1 MNIILI
7 ISLFLV
13 CLGFMSFGYFLSRGK
28 ISQSAFLVSDRNV
41 NVFSLTFS
49 LTASCFGIWILIGP
63 AEAST
68 WGGVGAVIGYA
79 AGQSF
84 VFLYFSKIG
93 EKIRKILPN
102 AKSLTEVIEKR
113 YDKKVLKLILF
124 LTILYLYVYFCAE
137 VTAISKVVNLIL
149 GIPLWLTAAL
159 TIISTLI
166 YSLKGGLKISIIT
179 DKLQFW
185 IIIIFLLIIFII
197 LNQKIDFLSPSL
209 ITSKSS
215 NLRIGF
221 GGFAAGLTF
230 FIAVFA
236 TNLFDQGTWQR
247 VYASKNIEILKK
259 GFIAAFCIVFIT
271 ILLLGFVGIY
281 ASFNGKIKDPSTI
294 IFSLLVNKDY
304 LLLNLLILILSLTL
318 VLSSLDTLIASI
330 SSLFVIH
337 SNKFIKKKNI
347 NYFYITGGII
357 LAGSAFYI
365 SSKGMSVL
373 YLFLLADLLCCAAAF
388 PIFYGF
394 YNKKIKHHDVFKAII
409 FGIIL
414 GLLLFP
420 SIDFSESILVGN
432 LLPKEY
438 FPTWVSSSLLFWSFV
453 ASLCSPI
460 IILTKKLIY
469 YSYR

>member
-13 CLGFMSFGYFLSRGK
+13 CLGFMSYGFFLSRGK
-28 ISQSAFLVSDRNV
+28 VSESAFLVSDRNV
-41 NVFSLTFS
+41 NVLSLTFS

-68 WGGVGAVIGYA
+68 WGGIGAVIGYA

-113 YDKKVLKLILF
+113 YDQKVLKLILI

-179 DKLQFW
+179 DKFQFW
-185 IIIIFLLIIFII
+185 IIIIFLIIIFFI
-197 LNQKIDFLSPSL
+197 LNQKINFLSPD
-209 ITSKSS
+209 IIINKSS
-215 NLRIGF
+215 NLSIEFSGVT
-221 GGFAAGLTF
+221 AGLTF

-236 TNLFDQGTWQR
+236 TNLFDQGIWQR
-247 VYASKNIEILKK
+247 VYASKNIEVLKK

-271 ILLLGFVGIY
+271 ILLLGLVGIY
-281 ASFNGKIKDPSTI
+281 ASLNGNIKDPSTI

-337 SNKFIKKKNI
+337 STKFIKKNNI
-347 NYFYITGGII
+347 NNFYITGGVI

-373 YLFLLADLLCCAAAF
+373 YLFLLADLLCCAAAI

-394 YNKKIKHHDVFKAII
+394 YNKKIKPHDIFKAII

-420 SIDFSESILVGN
+420 SMDFSESILVGN
-432 LLPKEY
+432 LMPKEY

-453 ASLCSPI
+453 VSLCSPI
-460 IILTKKLIY
+460 IILSKKFIY

>member
-1 MNIILI
+1 MNTILI
-7 ISLFLV
+7 ISLFVV
-13 CLGFMSFGYFLSRGK
+13 CLGFMSFGYYVSRGK

-41 NVFSLTFS
+41 NVFGLTFS

-68 WGGVGAVIGYA
+68 WGGAGAVIGYA

-93 EKIRKILPN
+93 EKIRKILPD
-102 AKSLTEVIEKR
+102 ATSLTEVIEKR
-113 YDKKVLKLILF
+113 YDQKVLKLIII

-149 GIPLWLTAAL
+149 GTPLWLTAAL
-159 TIISTLI
+159 TIVSTLV

-179 DKLQFW
+179 DKFQFW
-185 IIIIFLLIIFII
+185 IIIIFLFIIFII
-197 LNQKIDFLSPSL
+197 LNQKIDFLSLSL

-215 NLRIGF
+215 NLSIGF
-221 GGFAAGLTF
+221 GGFTAGLTF

-236 TNLFDQGTWQR
+236 TNLFDQGIWQR
-247 VYASKNIEILKK
+247 VYASKNIQVLKK
-259 GFIAAFCIVFIT
+259 GFTAAFYIVFIT
-271 ILLLGFVGIY
+271 ILLLGFVGIF
-281 ASFNGKIKDPSTI
+281 ASLNGKVKDPSTI
-294 IFSLLVNKDY
+294 IFSLLVNKEY
-304 LLLNLLILILSLTL
+304 LLLNLVILILSLTL

-347 NYFYITGGII
+347 NNFYIVGGVI

-373 YLFLLADLLCCAAAF
+373 YLFLLADLLCCAAAI

-394 YNKKIKHHDVFKAII
+394 YNKKIKHYDVFKAIL

-420 SIDFSESILVGN
+420 SLDFSKSLLVGV
-432 LLPKEY
+432 LFDKSI
-438 FPTWVSSSLLFWSFV
+438 FPVIISNYLLFWSFIV
-453 ASLCSPI
+453 ALLSPI
-460 IILTKKLIY
+460 MLIKKINH
-469 YSYR
+469 

>member
-1 MNIILI
+1 MNTILI
-7 ISLFLV
+7 ISLFVV
-13 CLGFMSFGYFLSRGK
+13 CLGFMSFGYYVSRGK

-41 NVFSLTFS
+41 NVFGLTFS

-93 EKIRKILPN
+93 EKIRKILPD
-102 AKSLTEVIEKR
+102 ATSLTEVIEKR
-113 YDKKVLKLILF
+113 YDQKVLKLILI

-149 GIPLWLTAAL
+149 GTPLWLTAAL
-159 TIISTLI
+159 TIVSTLV

-179 DKLQFW
+179 DKFQFW
-185 IIIIFLLIIFII
+185 IIIIFLFIIFII

-215 NLRIGF
+215 NLSIGF
-221 GGFAAGLTF
+221 GGFTAGLTF

-236 TNLFDQGTWQR
+236 TNLFDQGIWQR
-247 VYASKNIEILKK
+247 VYASKNIQVLKK
-259 GFIAAFCIVFIT
+259 GFTAAFYIVFIT
-271 ILLLGFVGIY
+271 ILLLGFVGIF
-281 ASFNGKIKDPSTI
+281 ASLNGKVKDPSTI
-294 IFSLLVNKDY
+294 IFSLLVNKEY
-304 LLLNLLILILSLTL
+304 LLLNLVILILSLTL

-347 NYFYITGGII
+347 NNFYIVGGVI
-357 LAGSAFYI
+357 LAGSVFYI

-373 YLFLLADLLCCAAAF
+373 YLFLLADLLCCAAAI

-394 YNKKIKHHDVFKAII
+394 YNKKIKHYDVFKAIL
-409 FGIIL
+409 FGIIF
-414 GLLLFP
+414 GLFLFP
-420 SIDFSESILVGN
+420 SLDFSKSLLVGV
-432 LLPKEY
+432 LFDKSI
-438 FPTWVSSSLLFWSFV
+438 FPVIISNYLLFWSFIV
-453 ASLCSPI
+453 ALFSPI
-460 IILTKKLIY
+460 MFIKKIN
-469 YSYR
+469 R

>member
-1 MNIILI
+1 MNTILI
-7 ISLFLV
+7 ISLFVV
-13 CLGFMSFGYFLSRGK
+13 CLGFMSFGYYVSRGK

-41 NVFSLTFS
+41 NVFGLTFS

-113 YDKKVLKLILF
+113 YDQKVLKLILI

-149 GIPLWLTAAL
+149 GTPLWLTAAL

-185 IIIIFLLIIFII
+185 IIIIFLLIIFVI

-215 NLRIGF
+215 NLSIGF
-221 GGFAAGLTF
+221 GGFTAGLTF

-236 TNLFDQGTWQR
+236 TNLFDQGIWQR
-247 VYASKNIEILKK
+247 VYASKNIEVLKK
-259 GFIAAFCIVFIT
+259 GFTAAYCIVLIT
-271 ILLLGFVGIY
+271 ILLLGLVGIY
-281 ASFNGKIKDPSTI
+281 ASLNGKIKDPSTI
-294 IFSLLVNKDY
+294 IFSLLINKEY
-304 LLLNLLILILSLTL
+304 LLLNLVILILSLTL
-318 VLSSLDTLIASI
+318 VLSSLDSLIASV

-347 NYFYITGGII
+347 NNFYIIGGMT

-373 YLFLLADLLCCAAAF
+373 YLFLLADLLCCAAAI

-394 YNKKIKHHDVFKAII
+394 YNKKIKHDDVFKAII
-409 FGIIL
+409 FGITL

-420 SIDFSESILVGN
+420 SLDFSKSLLVGILFN
-432 LLPKEY
+432 KSM
-438 FPTWVSSSLLFWSFV
+438 FPAIISNYLLFWSFIV
-453 ASLCSPI
+453 ALFSPI
-460 IILTKKLIY
+460 MFIKKIN
-469 YSYR
+469 R

>member
-1 MNIILI
+1 MNTILI
-7 ISLFLV
+7 ISLFVV
-13 CLGFMSFGYFLSRGK
+13 CLGFMSFGYYVSRGK

-41 NVFSLTFS
+41 NVFGLTFS

-93 EKIRKILPN
+93 EKIRKILPD
-102 AKSLTEVIEKR
+102 ATSLTEVIEKR
-113 YDKKVLKLILF
+113 YDQKVLKLILI

-149 GIPLWLTAAL
+149 GTPLWLTAAL
-159 TIISTLI
+159 TIVSTLV

-179 DKLQFW
+179 DKFQFW
-185 IIIIFLLIIFII
+185 IIIIFLFIIFII

-215 NLRIGF
+215 NLSIGF
-221 GGFAAGLTF
+221 GGFTAGLTF

-236 TNLFDQGTWQR
+236 TNLFDQGIWQR
-247 VYASKNIEILKK
+247 VYASKNIQVLKK
-259 GFIAAFCIVFIT
+259 GFTAAFYIVFIT
-271 ILLLGFVGIY
+271 ILLLGFVGIF
-281 ASFNGKIKDPSTI
+281 ASLNGKVKDPSTI
-294 IFSLLVNKDY
+294 IFSLLVNKEY
-304 LLLNLLILILSLTL
+304 LLLNLVILILSLTL

-347 NYFYITGGII
+347 NNFYIVGGVI

-373 YLFLLADLLCCAAAF
+373 YLFLLADLLCCAAAI

-394 YNKKIKHHDVFKAII
+394 YNKKIKHYDVFKAII

-420 SIDFSESILVGN
+420 SLDFSKSLLVGV
-432 LLPKEY
+432 LFDKSI
-438 FPTWVSSSLLFWSFV
+438 FPVIISNYLLFWSFIF
-453 ASLCSPI
+453 ALLSPI
-460 IILTKKLIY
+460 TLIKKIN
-469 YSYR
+469 R

>member
-1 MNIILI
+1 MNTILI
-7 ISLFLV
+7 ISLFAV
-13 CLGFMSFGYFLSRGK
+13 CLGFMFFGYYVSRGK

-41 NVFSLTFS
+41 NFFGITFS

-68 WGGVGAVIGYA
+68 WGGIGAIIGYA

-113 YDKKVLKLILF
+113 YDQKVLKLILI

-149 GIPLWLTAAL
+149 GTPLWITAAL

-215 NLRIGF
+215 NLSIGF
-221 GGFAAGLTF
+221 GGFTAGLTF

-236 TNLFDQGTWQR
+236 TNLFDQGIWQR
-247 VYASKNIEILKK
+247 VYASKNIEVLKK
-259 GFIAAFCIVFIT
+259 GFRAAFCIVFIT
-271 ILLLGFVGIY
+271 ILLLGLVGIY
-281 ASFNGKIKDPSTI
+281 ASLNGKIEDPSI
-294 IFSLLVNKDY
+294 VIFSLLVNKNY
-304 LLLNLLILILSLTL
+304 LLLNLVILILSLTL
-318 VLSSLDTLIASI
+318 VLSSLDTLIASV
-330 SSLFVIH
+330 SSLFIIH
-337 SNKFIKKKNI
+337 ANKFTKKKNI
-347 NYFYITGGII
+347 NNFYIAGGII

-373 YLFLLADLLCCAAAF
+373 YLFLLADLLCCAAAI

-394 YNKKIKHHDVFKAII
+394 YNKKIKNQYVFKSII
-409 FGIIL
+409 FGIVL

-420 SIDFSESILVGN
+420 SLDFSKSLLIGILFDQSM
-432 LLPKEY
+432 
-438 FPTWVSSSLLFWSFV
+438 FPAMISNYLLFWSFII
-453 ASLCSPI
+453 ALFSPI
-460 IILTKKLIY
+460 IFIK
-469 YSYR
+469 RFN

>member
-1 MNIILI
+1 MNTILI
-7 ISLFLV
+7 ISLFVV
-13 CLGFMSFGYFLSRGK
+13 CLGFMSFGYYVSRGK

-41 NVFSLTFS
+41 NVFGLTFS

-93 EKIRKILPN
+93 EKIRKILPD
-102 AKSLTEVIEKR
+102 ATSLTEVIEKR
-113 YDKKVLKLILF
+113 YDQKVLKLILI

-149 GIPLWLTAAL
+149 GTPLWLTAAL
-159 TIISTLI
+159 TIVSTLV

-179 DKLQFW
+179 DKFQFW
-185 IIIIFLLIIFII
+185 IIIIFLFIIFII
-197 LNQKIDFLSPSL
+197 LNQKIDFLSLSL

-215 NLRIGF
+215 NLSIGF
-221 GGFAAGLTF
+221 GGFTAGLTF

-236 TNLFDQGTWQR
+236 TNLFDQGIWQR
-247 VYASKNIEILKK
+247 VYASKNIQVLKK
-259 GFIAAFCIVFIT
+259 GFTAAFYIVFIT
-271 ILLLGFVGIY
+271 ILLLGFVGIF
-281 ASFNGKIKDPSTI
+281 ASLNGKVKDPSTI
-294 IFSLLVNKDY
+294 IFSLLVNKEY
-304 LLLNLLILILSLTL
+304 LLLNLVILILSLTL

-347 NYFYITGGII
+347 NNFYIVGGVI

-373 YLFLLADLLCCAAAF
+373 YLFLLADLLCCAAAI

-394 YNKKIKHHDVFKAII
+394 YNKKIKHYDVFKAIL

-420 SIDFSESILVGN
+420 SLDFSKSLLVGV
-432 LLPKEY
+432 LFDKSI
-438 FPTWVSSSLLFWSFV
+438 FPVIISNYLLFWSFIV
-453 ASLCSPI
+453 ALLSPI
-460 IILTKKLIY
+460 MLIKKIN
-469 YSYR
+469 R

>member
-1 MNIILI
+1 MNTILI
-7 ISLFLV
+7 ISLFVV
-13 CLGFMSFGYFLSRGK
+13 CLGFMSFGYYVSRGK

-41 NVFSLTFS
+41 NVFGLTFS

-93 EKIRKILPN
+93 EKIRKILPD
-102 AKSLTEVIEKR
+102 ATSLTEVIEKR
-113 YDKKVLKLILF
+113 YDQKVLKLILI

-159 TIISTLI
+159 TIISTLV

-179 DKLQFW
+179 DKFQFW
-185 IIIIFLLIIFII
+185 IIIIFLFIIFII

-215 NLRIGF
+215 NLSIGF
-221 GGFAAGLTF
+221 GGFTAGLTF

-236 TNLFDQGTWQR
+236 TNLFDQGIWQR
-247 VYASKNIEILKK
+247 VYASKNIQVLKK
-259 GFIAAFCIVFIT
+259 GFTAAFYIVFIT
-271 ILLLGFVGIY
+271 ILLLGFVGIF
-281 ASFNGKIKDPSTI
+281 ASLNGKVKDPSTI
-294 IFSLLVNKDY
+294 IFSLLVNKEY
-304 LLLNLLILILSLTL
+304 LLLNLVILILSLTL

-347 NYFYITGGII
+347 NNFYIVGGVI

-373 YLFLLADLLCCAAAF
+373 YLFLLADLLCCAAAI

-394 YNKKIKHHDVFKAII
+394 YNKKIKHYDVFKAII
-409 FGIIL
+409 FGITL

-420 SIDFSESILVGN
+420 SLDFSKSLLVGV
-432 LLPKEY
+432 LFDKSI
-438 FPTWVSSSLLFWSFV
+438 FPVIISNYLLFWSFIV
-453 ASLCSPI
+453 ALLSPI
-460 IILTKKLIY
+460 MFIKKIN
-469 YSYR
+469 R

>member
-7 ISLFLV
+7 ISLFVV
-13 CLGFMSFGYFLSRGK
+13 CLGFMSFGYYVSRGK

-41 NVFSLTFS
+41 NVFGLTFS

-93 EKIRKILPN
+93 EKIRKILPD
-102 AKSLTEVIEKR
+102 ATSLTEVIEKR
-113 YDKKVLKLILF
+113 YDQKVLKLILI

-149 GIPLWLTAAL
+149 GTPLWLTAAL
-159 TIISTLI
+159 TIVSTLV

-179 DKLQFW
+179 DKFQFW
-185 IIIIFLLIIFII
+185 IIIIFLFIIFII
-197 LNQKIDFLSPSL
+197 LNQKIDFLSLSL

-215 NLRIGF
+215 NLSIGF
-221 GGFAAGLTF
+221 GGFTAGLTF

-236 TNLFDQGTWQR
+236 TNLFDQGIWQR
-247 VYASKNIEILKK
+247 VYASKNIQVLKK
-259 GFIAAFCIVFIT
+259 GFIAAFYIVFIT
-271 ILLLGFVGIY
+271 ILLLGFVGIF
-281 ASFNGKIKDPSTI
+281 ASLNGKVKDPSTI
-294 IFSLLVNKDY
+294 IFSLLVNKEY
-304 LLLNLLILILSLTL
+304 LLLNLVILILSLTL
-318 VLSSLDTLIASI
+318 VLSSLDTLIASV

-347 NYFYITGGII
+347 NNFYIIGGVI

-373 YLFLLADLLCCAAAF
+373 YLFLLADLLCCAAAI

-394 YNKKIKHHDVFKAII
+394 YNKKIKHYDVFKAII
-409 FGIIL
+409 FGITL

-420 SIDFSESILVGN
+420 SLDFSKSLLVGV
-432 LLPKEY
+432 LFDKSI
-438 FPTWVSSSLLFWSFV
+438 FPVIISNYLLFWSFIV
-453 ASLCSPI
+453 ALLSPI
-460 IILTKKLIY
+460 MFIKKIN
-469 YSYR
+469 R

>member
-7 ISLFLV
+7 ISLFVV
-13 CLGFMSFGYFLSRGK
+13 CLGFMSFGYYVSRGK

-41 NVFSLTFS
+41 NVFGLTFS

-102 AKSLTEVIEKR
+102 ATSLTEVIEKR
-113 YDKKVLKLILF
+113 YDQKVLKLILI

-149 GIPLWLTAAL
+149 GTPLWLTAAL
-159 TIISTLI
+159 TIVSTLV

-179 DKLQFW
+179 DKFQFW
-185 IIIIFLLIIFII
+185 IIIIFLFIIFII

-215 NLRIGF
+215 NLSIGF
-221 GGFAAGLTF
+221 GGFTAGLTF

-236 TNLFDQGTWQR
+236 TNLFDQGIWQR
-247 VYASKNIEILKK
+247 VYASKNIQVLKK
-259 GFIAAFCIVFIT
+259 GFTAAFYIVFIT
-271 ILLLGFVGIY
+271 ILLLGFVGIF
-281 ASFNGKIKDPSTI
+281 ASLNGKVKDPSTI
-294 IFSLLVNKDY
+294 IFSLLVNKEY
-304 LLLNLLILILSLTL
+304 LLLNLVILILSLTL

-347 NYFYITGGII
+347 NNFYIVGGVI

-373 YLFLLADLLCCAAAF
+373 YLFLLADLLCCAAAI

-394 YNKKIKHHDVFKAII
+394 YNKKIKHYDVFKAII

-420 SIDFSESILVGN
+420 SLDFSKSLLVGV
-432 LLPKEY
+432 LFDKSI
-438 FPTWVSSSLLFWSFV
+438 FPVIISNYLLFWSFIV
-453 ASLCSPI
+453 ALLSPI
-460 IILTKKLIY
+460 MLIKKIN
-469 YSYR
+469 R

>member
-1 MNIILI
+1 MNTILI
-7 ISLFLV
+7 ISLFVV
-13 CLGFMSFGYFLSRGK
+13 CLGFMSFGYYVSRGK

-41 NVFSLTFS
+41 NVFGLTFS

-93 EKIRKILPN
+93 EKIRKILPD
-102 AKSLTEVIEKR
+102 ATSLTEVIEKR
-113 YDKKVLKLILF
+113 YDQKVLKLILI

-149 GIPLWLTAAL
+149 GTPLWLTAAL
-159 TIISTLI
+159 TIVSTLV

-179 DKLQFW
+179 DKFQFW
-185 IIIIFLLIIFII
+185 IIIIFLFIIFII

-215 NLRIGF
+215 NLSIGF
-221 GGFAAGLTF
+221 GGFTAGLTF

-236 TNLFDQGTWQR
+236 TNLFDQGIWQR
-247 VYASKNIEILKK
+247 VYASKNIQVLKK
-259 GFIAAFCIVFIT
+259 GFTAAFYIVFIT
-271 ILLLGFVGIY
+271 ILLLGFVGIF
-281 ASFNGKIKDPSTI
+281 ASLNGKVKDPSTI
-294 IFSLLVNKDY
+294 IFSLLVNKEY
-304 LLLNLLILILSLTL
+304 LLLNLVILILSLTL

-347 NYFYITGGII
+347 NNFYIVGGVI

-373 YLFLLADLLCCAAAF
+373 YLFLLADLLCCAAAI

-394 YNKKIKHHDVFKAII
+394 YNKKIKHYDVFKAIL

-420 SIDFSESILVGN
+420 SLDFSKSLLVGV
-432 LLPKEY
+432 LFDKSI
-438 FPTWVSSSLLFWSFV
+438 FPVIISNYLLFWSFIF
-453 ASLCSPI
+453 ALLSPI
-460 IILTKKLIY
+460 MLIKKIN
-469 YSYR
+469 R

>member
-7 ISLFLV
+7 ISLFVV
-13 CLGFMSFGYFLSRGK
+13 CLGFMSFGYYVSRGK

-41 NVFSLTFS
+41 NVFGLTFS

-93 EKIRKILPN
+93 EKIRKILPD
-102 AKSLTEVIEKR
+102 ATSLTEVIEKR
-113 YDKKVLKLILF
+113 YDQKVLKLILI

-149 GIPLWLTAAL
+149 GTPLWLTAAL
-159 TIISTLI
+159 TIVSTLV

-179 DKLQFW
+179 DKFQFW
-185 IIIIFLLIIFII
+185 IIIIFLFIIFII

-215 NLRIGF
+215 NLSIGF
-221 GGFAAGLTF
+221 GGFTAGLTF

-236 TNLFDQGTWQR
+236 TNLFDQGIWQR
-247 VYASKNIEILKK
+247 VYASKNIQVLKK
-259 GFIAAFCIVFIT
+259 GFTAAFYIVFIT
-271 ILLLGFVGIY
+271 ILLLGFVGIF
-281 ASFNGKIKDPSTI
+281 ASLNGKVKDPSTI
-294 IFSLLVNKDY
+294 IFSLLVNKEY
-304 LLLNLLILILSLTL
+304 LLLNLVILILSLTL

-347 NYFYITGGII
+347 NNFYIVGGVI

-373 YLFLLADLLCCAAAF
+373 YLFLLADLLCCAAAI

-394 YNKKIKHHDVFKAII
+394 YNKKIKHYDVFKAIL

-420 SIDFSESILVGN
+420 SLDFSKSLLVGV
-432 LLPKEY
+432 LFDKSI
-438 FPTWVSSSLLFWSFV
+438 FPVIISNYLLFWSFIV
-453 ASLCSPI
+453 ALLSPI
-460 IILTKKLIY
+460 MLIKKIN
-469 YSYR
+469 R

>member
-7 ISLFLV
+7 ISLFVV
-13 CLGFMSFGYFLSRGK
+13 CLGFMSFGYYVSRGK

-41 NVFSLTFS
+41 NVFGLTFS

-93 EKIRKILPN
+93 EKIRKILPD
-102 AKSLTEVIEKR
+102 ATSLTEVIEKR
-113 YDKKVLKLILF
+113 YDQKVLKLILI

-149 GIPLWLTAAL
+149 GTPLWLTAAL
-159 TIISTLI
+159 TIVSTLV

-179 DKLQFW
+179 DKFQFW
-185 IIIIFLLIIFII
+185 IIIIFLFIIFII

-215 NLRIGF
+215 NLSIGF
-221 GGFAAGLTF
+221 GGFTAGLTF

-236 TNLFDQGTWQR
+236 TNLFDQGIWQR
-247 VYASKNIEILKK
+247 VYASKNIQVLKK
-259 GFIAAFCIVFIT
+259 GFTAAFYIVFIT
-271 ILLLGFVGIY
+271 ILLLGFVGIF
-281 ASFNGKIKDPSTI
+281 ASLNGKVKDPSTI
-294 IFSLLVNKDY
+294 IFSLLVNKEY
-304 LLLNLLILILSLTL
+304 LLLNLVILILSLTL

-347 NYFYITGGII
+347 NNFYIVGGVI

-373 YLFLLADLLCCAAAF
+373 YLFLLADLLCCAAAI

-394 YNKKIKHHDVFKAII
+394 YNKKIKHYDVFKAII
-409 FGIIL
+409 FGITL

-420 SIDFSESILVGN
+420 SLDFSKSLLVGV
-432 LLPKEY
+432 LFDKSI
-438 FPTWVSSSLLFWSFV
+438 FPVIISNYLLFWSFIV
-453 ASLCSPI
+453 ALLSPI
-460 IILTKKLIY
+460 MLIKKIN
-469 YSYR
+469 R

>member
-1 MNIILI
+1 MNTILI
-7 ISLFLV
+7 ISLFVV
-13 CLGFMSFGYFLSRGK
+13 CLGFMSFGYYVSRGK

-41 NVFSLTFS
+41 NVFGLTFS

-93 EKIRKILPN
+93 EKIRKILPD
-102 AKSLTEVIEKR
+102 ATSLTEVIEKR
-113 YDKKVLKLILF
+113 YDQKVLKLILI

-149 GIPLWLTAAL
+149 GTPLWLTAAL
-159 TIISTLI
+159 TIVSTLV

-179 DKLQFW
+179 DKFQFW
-185 IIIIFLLIIFII
+185 IIIIFLFIIFII

-215 NLRIGF
+215 NLSIGF
-221 GGFAAGLTF
+221 GGFTAGLTF

-236 TNLFDQGTWQR
+236 TNLFDQGIWQR
-247 VYASKNIEILKK
+247 VYASKNIQVLKK
-259 GFIAAFCIVFIT
+259 GFTAAFYIVFIT
-271 ILLLGFVGIY
+271 ILLLGFVGIF
-281 ASFNGKIKDPSTI
+281 ASLNGKVKDPSTI
-294 IFSLLVNKDY
+294 IFSLLVNKEY
-304 LLLNLLILILSLTL
+304 LLLNLVILILSLTL

-347 NYFYITGGII
+347 NNFYIVGGVI

-373 YLFLLADLLCCAAAF
+373 YLFLLADLLCCAAAI

-394 YNKKIKHHDVFKAII
+394 YNKKIKHYDVFKAII

-420 SIDFSESILVGN
+420 SLDFSKSLLVGI
-432 LLPKEY
+432 LFDKSI
-438 FPTWVSSSLLFWSFV
+438 FPAIITNYLLFWSFIV
-453 ASLCSPI
+453 ALFSPI
-460 IILTKKLIY
+460 MLIKKIN
-469 YSYR
+469 R

>member
-1 MNIILI
+1 MNTILI
-7 ISLFLV
+7 ILLFAV
-13 CLGFMSFGYFLSRGK
+13 CLGFMSFGYYVSRGK
-28 ISQSAFLVSDRNV
+28 ISRSAFLVSDRNV
-41 NVFSLTFS
+41 NFFGITFS

-68 WGGVGAVIGYA
+68 WGGIGAIVGYA

-113 YDKKVLKLILF
+113 YDPKVLKLILI

-149 GIPLWLTAAL
+149 GTPLWMTAAL

-185 IIIIFLLIIFII
+185 IIIIFLLMIFII

-215 NLRIGF
+215 NLSIGF
-221 GGFAAGLTF
+221 GGFTAGLTF

-236 TNLFDQGTWQR
+236 TNLFDQGIWQR
-247 VYASKNIEILKK
+247 VYASKNIEVLKK
-259 GFIAAFCIVFIT
+259 SFRAAFCIVFIT
-271 ILLLGFVGIY
+271 ISLLGLVGIY
-281 ASFNGKIKDPSTI
+281 ASLNGKIEDPSII
-294 IFSLLVNKDY
+294 IFSLLVNKNY
-304 LLLNLLILILSLTL
+304 LLLNLVILILSLTL
-318 VLSSLDTLIASI
+318 VLSSLDTLIASV

-337 SNKFIKKKNI
+337 ANKFAKKKNI
-347 NYFYITGGII
+347 NNFYITGGII

-373 YLFLLADLLCCAAAF
+373 YLFLLADLLCCAAAI

-394 YNKKIKHHDVFKAII
+394 YNKKIKHQDVFKSII
-409 FGIIL
+409 FGIVL

-420 SIDFSESILVGN
+420 SLDFSKS
-432 LLPKEY
+432 LLIGVLFDKSM
-438 FPTWVSSSLLFWSFV
+438 FPVMISNYLLFWSFII
-453 ASLCSPI
+453 ALFSPI
-460 IILTKKLIY
+460 IFIK
-469 YSYR
+469 RFN

>member
-7 ISLFLV
+7 ISLFVV
-13 CLGFMSFGYFLSRGK
+13 CLGFMSFGYYVSRGK
-28 ISQSAFLVSDRNV
+28 ISQSAFLVSNRNV
-41 NVFSLTFS
+41 NVFGLTFS

-93 EKIRKILPN
+93 EKIRKILPD
-102 AKSLTEVIEKR
+102 ATSLTEVIEKR
-113 YDKKVLKLILF
+113 YDQKVLKLILI

-149 GIPLWLTAAL
+149 GTPLWLTAAL
-159 TIISTLI
+159 TIVSTLV

-179 DKLQFW
+179 DKFQFW
-185 IIIIFLLIIFII
+185 IIIIFLFIIFII
-197 LNQKIDFLSPSL
+197 LNQKIDFLSLSL

-215 NLRIGF
+215 NLSIGF
-221 GGFAAGLTF
+221 GGFTAGLTF

-236 TNLFDQGTWQR
+236 TNLFDQGIWQR
-247 VYASKNIEILKK
+247 VYASKNIQVLKK
-259 GFIAAFCIVFIT
+259 GFTAAFYIVFIT
-271 ILLLGFVGIY
+271 ILLLGFVGIF
-281 ASFNGKIKDPSTI
+281 ASLNGEVKDPSTI
-294 IFSLLVNKDY
+294 IFSLLVNKEY
-304 LLLNLLILILSLTL
+304 LLLNLVILILSLTL

-347 NYFYITGGII
+347 NNFYIVGGVI

-373 YLFLLADLLCCAAAF
+373 YLFLLADLLCCAAAI

-394 YNKKIKHHDVFKAII
+394 YNKKIKHYDVFKAII
-409 FGIIL
+409 FGITL

-420 SIDFSESILVGN
+420 SLDFSKSLLVGV
-432 LLPKEY
+432 LFDKSI
-438 FPTWVSSSLLFWSFV
+438 FPVIISNYLLFWSFIV
-453 ASLCSPI
+453 ALLSPI
-460 IILTKKLIY
+460 MLIKKIN
-469 YSYR
+469 R

>member
-1 MNIILI
+1 MNTILI
-7 ISLFLV
+7 ISLFVV
-13 CLGFMSFGYFLSRGK
+13 CLGFMSFGYYVSRGK

-41 NVFSLTFS
+41 NVFGLTFS

-102 AKSLTEVIEKR
+102 ATSLTEVIEKR
-113 YDKKVLKLILF
+113 YDQKVLKLILI

-149 GIPLWLTAAL
+149 GTPLWLTAAL
-159 TIISTLI
+159 TIVSTLV

-179 DKLQFW
+179 DKFQFW
-185 IIIIFLLIIFII
+185 IIIIFLFIIFII
-197 LNQKIDFLSPSL
+197 LNQKIDFLSLSL

-215 NLRIGF
+215 NLSIGF
-221 GGFAAGLTF
+221 GGFTAGLTF

-236 TNLFDQGTWQR
+236 TNLFDQGIWQR
-247 VYASKNIEILKK
+247 VYASKNIQVLKK
-259 GFIAAFCIVFIT
+259 GFTAAFYIVFIT
-271 ILLLGFVGIY
+271 ILLLGFVGIF
-281 ASFNGKIKDPSTI
+281 ASLNGKVKDPSTI
-294 IFSLLVNKDY
+294 IFSLLVNKEY
-304 LLLNLLILILSLTL
+304 LLLNLVILILSLTL

-347 NYFYITGGII
+347 NNFYIVGGVI

-373 YLFLLADLLCCAAAF
+373 YLFLLADLLCCAAAI

-394 YNKKIKHHDVFKAII
+394 YNKKIKHYDVFKAIL

-420 SIDFSESILVGN
+420 SLDFSKSLLVGV
-432 LLPKEY
+432 LFDKSI
-438 FPTWVSSSLLFWSFV
+438 FPVIISNYLLFWSFIV
-453 ASLCSPI
+453 ALLSPI
-460 IILTKKLIY
+460 MLIKKIN
-469 YSYR
+469 R

>member
-1 MNIILI
+1 MNTILI
-7 ISLFLV
+7 ISLFVV
-13 CLGFMSFGYFLSRGK
+13 CLGFMSFGYYVSRGK

-41 NVFSLTFS
+41 NVFGLTFS

-93 EKIRKILPN
+93 EKIRKILPD
-102 AKSLTEVIEKR
+102 ATSLTEVIEKR
-113 YDKKVLKLILF
+113 YDQKVLKLILI

-149 GIPLWLTAAL
+149 GTPLWLTAAL
-159 TIISTLI
+159 TIVSTLV

-179 DKLQFW
+179 DKFQFW
-185 IIIIFLLIIFII
+185 VIIIFLFIIFII

-215 NLRIGF
+215 NLSIGF
-221 GGFAAGLTF
+221 GGFTAGLTF

-236 TNLFDQGTWQR
+236 TNLFDQGIWQR
-247 VYASKNIEILKK
+247 VYASKNIQVLKK
-259 GFIAAFCIVFIT
+259 GFTAAFYIVFIT
-271 ILLLGFVGIY
+271 ILLLGFVGIF
-281 ASFNGKIKDPSTI
+281 ASLNGKVKDPSTI
-294 IFSLLVNKDY
+294 IFSLLVNKEY
-304 LLLNLLILILSLTL
+304 LLLNLVILILSLTL

-347 NYFYITGGII
+347 NNFYIVGGVI

-373 YLFLLADLLCCAAAF
+373 YLFLLADLLCCAAAI

-394 YNKKIKHHDVFKAII
+394 YNKKIKHYDVFKAII

-420 SIDFSESILVGN
+420 SLDFSKSLLVGV
-432 LLPKEY
+432 LFDKSI
-438 FPTWVSSSLLFWSFV
+438 FPVIISNYLLFWSFIV
-453 ASLCSPI
+453 ALLSPI
-460 IILTKKLIY
+460 VLIKKIN
-469 YSYR
+469 R

>member
-13 CLGFMSFGYFLSRGK
+13 CLGFMSYGFFLSRGK
-28 ISQSAFLVSDRNV
+28 VSESAFLVSDRNV
-41 NVFSLTFS
+41 NVLSLTFS

-68 WGGVGAVIGYA
+68 WGGIGAVIGYA

-113 YDKKVLKLILF
+113 YDQKVLKLILI

-179 DKLQFW
+179 DKFQFW
-185 IIIIFLLIIFII
+185 IIIIFLIIIFFI
-197 LNQKIDFLSPSL
+197 LNQKINFLSPD
-209 ITSKSS
+209 IIINKSS
-215 NLRIGF
+215 NLSIEFSGVT
-221 GGFAAGLTF
+221 AGLTF

-236 TNLFDQGTWQR
+236 TNLFDQGIWQR
-247 VYASKNIEILKK
+247 VYASKNIEVLKK
-259 GFIAAFCIVFIT
+259 GFIVAFCIVFIT
-271 ILLLGFVGIY
+271 ILLLGLVGIY
-281 ASFNGKIKDPSTI
+281 ASLNGNIKDPSTI

-337 SNKFIKKKNI
+337 STKFIKKNNI
-347 NYFYITGGII
+347 NNFYITGGVI

-373 YLFLLADLLCCAAAF
+373 YLFLLADLLCCAAAI

-394 YNKKIKHHDVFKAII
+394 YNKKIKPHDIFKAII

-420 SIDFSESILVGN
+420 SMDFSESILVGN
-432 LLPKEY
+432 LMPKEY

-453 ASLCSPI
+453 VSLCSPI
-460 IILTKKLIY
+460 IILSKKFIY

>member
-1 MNIILI
+1 
-7 ISLFLV
+7 
-13 CLGFMSFGYFLSRGK
+13 MSFGYYVSRGK

-41 NVFSLTFS
+41 NVFGLTFS

-93 EKIRKILPN
+93 EKIRKILPD
-102 AKSLTEVIEKR
+102 ATSLTEVIEKR
-113 YDKKVLKLILF
+113 YDQKVLKLILI

-149 GIPLWLTAAL
+149 GTPLWLTAAL
-159 TIISTLI
+159 TIVSTLV

-179 DKLQFW
+179 DKFQFW
-185 IIIIFLLIIFII
+185 IIIIFLFIIFII

-215 NLRIGF
+215 NLSIGF
-221 GGFAAGLTF
+221 GGFTAGLTF

-236 TNLFDQGTWQR
+236 TNLFDQGIWQR
-247 VYASKNIEILKK
+247 VYASKNIQVLKK
-259 GFIAAFCIVFIT
+259 GFTAAFYIVFIT
-271 ILLLGFVGIY
+271 ILLLGFVGIF
-281 ASFNGKIKDPSTI
+281 ASLNGKVKDPSTI
-294 IFSLLVNKDY
+294 IFSLLVNKEY
-304 LLLNLLILILSLTL
+304 LLLNLVILILSLTL

-347 NYFYITGGII
+347 NNFYIVGGVI

-373 YLFLLADLLCCAAAF
+373 YLFLLADLLCCAAAI

-394 YNKKIKHHDVFKAII
+394 YNKKIKHYDVFKAII

-420 SIDFSESILVGN
+420 SLDFSKSLLVGV
-432 LLPKEY
+432 LFDKSI
-438 FPTWVSSSLLFWSFV
+438 FPVIISNYLLFWSFIV
-453 ASLCSPI
+453 ALLSPI
-460 IILTKKLIY
+460 MLIKKINC
-469 YSYR
+469 

>member
-1 MNIILI
+1 MNTILI
-7 ISLFLV
+7 ISLFVV
-13 CLGFMSFGYFLSRGK
+13 CLGFMSFGYYVSRGK

-41 NVFSLTFS
+41 NVFGLTFS

-102 AKSLTEVIEKR
+102 ATSLTEVIEKR
-113 YDKKVLKLILF
+113 YDQKVLKLILI

-149 GIPLWLTAAL
+149 GTPLWLTAAL
-159 TIISTLI
+159 TIVSTLV

-179 DKLQFW
+179 DKFQFW
-185 IIIIFLLIIFII
+185 IIIIFLFIIFII
-197 LNQKIDFLSPSL
+197 LNQKIDFLSLSL

-215 NLRIGF
+215 NLSIGF
-221 GGFAAGLTF
+221 GGFTAGLTF

-236 TNLFDQGTWQR
+236 TNLFDQGIWQR
-247 VYASKNIEILKK
+247 VYASKNIQVLKK
-259 GFIAAFCIVFIT
+259 GFTAAFYIVFIT
-271 ILLLGFVGIY
+271 ILLLGFVGIF
-281 ASFNGKIKDPSTI
+281 ASLNGKVKDPSTI
-294 IFSLLVNKDY
+294 IFSLLVNKEY
-304 LLLNLLILILSLTL
+304 LLLNLVILILSLTL

-347 NYFYITGGII
+347 NNFYIVGGVI

-373 YLFLLADLLCCAAAF
+373 YLFLLADLLCCAAAI

-394 YNKKIKHHDVFKAII
+394 YNKKIKHYDVFKAII
-409 FGIIL
+409 FGITL

-420 SIDFSESILVGN
+420 SLDFSKSLLVGV
-432 LLPKEY
+432 LFDKSI
-438 FPTWVSSSLLFWSFV
+438 FPVIISNYLLFWSFIF
-453 ASLCSPI
+453 ALLSPI
-460 IILTKKLIY
+460 MLIKKIN
-469 YSYR
+469 R